1 MNKKDSAIITTV
13 APVSD
18 ENNTP
23 EKNRE
28 KRKEKI
34 QKGAAEMAE
43 LYRTDPEL
51 KELNEFV
58 GDYHDYENDIPS
70 SKKGDCPC

>member
-1 MNKKDSAIITTV
+1 MNKNDSNSTNISTV

-18 ENNTP
+18 EDKTR

-34 QKGAAEMAE
+34 RKGAAEMAE

-58 GDYHDYENDIPS
+58 GDYHE
-70 SKKGDCPC
+70 